1 MMIYKTNDQVE
12 LMRQSALLVSK
23 TLTEIAGT
31 LKPGI
36 TTLSIDKKIG
46 EFIRVS
52 INSCCY
58 PILILSTDTQTCHY
72 ENDEK

>member
-1 MMIYKTNDQVE
+1 MMIYKTDEQVE

-46 EFIRVS
+46 SLLEIIRQFLHFL
-52 INSCCY
+52 IIMA
-58 PILILSTDTQTCHY
+58 ILLIHAFQLTM
-72 ENDEK
+72 